1 MPRRTG
7 NRLSRIAPLV
17 MLVTLAVAPALP
29 AQVAT
34 ASVAWRVSAGQSI
47 EWLRFLP
54 AGLLLVS
61 ADDGLRAFD
70 AASGER
76 RWARDDLR
84 NVSQVAY
91 EGTQQG
97 GTLTGAGA
105 APAGAVIRT
114 MEELP
119 GGTAVAL
126 LADSAGGH
134 SWFDVLDVAT
144 GATRWSSRA
153 LPIGEAHGFLP
164 FPDSTSLLV
173 YGLLIEP
180 GRSRRLWARVDA
192 ATGAVR
198 WVSDSLLLQIPA
210 QFDPA
215 ALAASTGTING
226 NQPLLPLADGTVLLA
241 ASGDGLVRFDAATG
255 RVRWRSAQSRGEA
268 SPIGQGYAPMVLSG
282 DTAYLPAGRA
292 VDAVELTT
300 GRRLWTTPTFSTMPV
315 QLLPTTGG
323 LLVRGVPSL
332 LAGQDPRVAKPFA
345 ALVDPATG
353 KPRWKAEWSARTG
366 MTPFL
371 LAGDVALLATDLGIL
386 RIHLAAGTADEPPK
400 GDKLPGRPAA
410 MLEPWDGGLLLSA
423 AQSLTLY
430 AADGSVRYQ
439 QEYPAPSLSLG
450 GRLLRVALGAAAIA
464 GGGYYSGGYLAG
476 SAFARYQYSRSSY
489 SPQYAWFVLK
499 DHEGTGPALG
509 RIDRHDGRLTGV
521 IGLEGDKT
529 PEYVINPELGLVVI
543 KRDDALTAYRW

>member
-7 NRLSRIAPLV
+7 NRLSRIVPLV
-17 MLVTLAVAPALP
+17 LLVTLAVVPTLP

-34 ASVAWRVSAGQSI
+34 ASVAWRATAGQSI

-70 AASGER
+70 AASGQP

-126 LADSAGGH
+126 LADSAGSH

-144 GATRWSSRA
+144 GATRWSSRS

-282 DTAYLPAGRA
+282 DTASLPAARA

-300 GRRLWTTPTFSTMPV
+300 GRRLWTNALAHHARSSSATNGSSSAACRACWRARTRGWPCRSRRWWILPPASPLEGRVERPHGHHAVPAGGRHGAPGHRPRYLHPPRRPV
-315 QLLPTTGG
+315 PLIAPLRAT
-323 LLVRGVPSL
+323 
-332 LAGQDPRVAKPFA
+332 A
-345 ALVDPATG
+345 ALAARRPC
-353 KPRWKAEWSARTG
+353 WSR
-366 MTPFL
+366 
-371 LAGDVALLATDLGIL
+371 
-386 RIHLAAGTADEPPK
+386 GTA
-400 GDKLPGRPAA
+400 
-410 MLEPWDGGLLLSA
+410 
-423 AQSLTLY
+423 
-430 AADGSVRYQ
+430 GSC
-439 QEYPAPSLSLG
+439 
-450 GRLLRVALGAAAIA
+450 
-464 GGGYYSGGYLAG
+464 
-476 SAFARYQYSRSSY
+476 
-489 SPQYAWFVLK
+489 
-499 DHEGTGPALG
+499 
-509 RIDRHDGRLTGV
+509 
-521 IGLEGDKT
+521 
-529 PEYVINPELGLVVI
+529 
-543 KRDDALTAYRW
+543 